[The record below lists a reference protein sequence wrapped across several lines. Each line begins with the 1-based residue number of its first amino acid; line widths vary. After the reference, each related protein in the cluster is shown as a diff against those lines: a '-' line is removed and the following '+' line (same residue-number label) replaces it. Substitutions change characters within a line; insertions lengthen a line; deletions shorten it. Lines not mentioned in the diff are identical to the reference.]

1 LRGHS
6 SVERVGGGGDAREGA
21 HGYGG
26 VADEAPDG
34 VPHRVGGPPERSFL
48 EDHGRREGESTAG
61 SGVVERG
68 FQGEG
73 KFLRV
78 WHED

>member
-1 LRGHS
+1 MRGHS

-48 EDHGRREGESTAG
+48 EDHG
-61 SGVVERG
+61 
-68 FQGEG
+68 
-73 KFLRV
+73 
-78 WHED
+78 

>member
-1 LRGHS
+1 MRGHS

-34 VPHRVGGPPERSFL
+34 VPHRVGGPPE
-48 EDHGRREGESTAG
+48 HSTAG
-61 SGVVERG
+61 SGVVEHG